1 MRCLLIGVR
10 RILRVV
16 PLLLLLGIVGCGR
29 YAAVHGTVTLDDGTA
44 VPSGMVVF
52 ESTEA
57 DPPITTRGDIHP
69 DGSYQLSTNRPG
81 DGVPP
86 GRYRVLVAPPPQN
99 PDKPP
104 IKEVF
109 DRRYSAFATSGLEFE
124 VKSGSNDYPIRLS
137 KATTGR

>member
-1 MRCLLIGVR
+1 MHCLMIGVR
-10 RILRVV
+10 RILGVV

-29 YAAVHGTVTLDDGTA
+29 YAAVHGIVTLDDGTPVA
-44 VPSGMVVF
+44 SGMVVF
-52 ESTEA
+52 ESKDA
-57 DPPITTRGDIHP
+57 DPPISTRGEIQA

-86 GRYRVLVAPPPQN
+86 GWYCVLVAPPPQN

-109 DRRYSAFATSGLEFE
+109 HNRYSAFATSGLEFE